1 MSDTQSRSDIAESH
15 VLEYVRTKN
24 PEIRDRII
32 GLYSDMVERIARRY
46 SGLEAQE
53 DLVQVGYIG
62 LLNALSLF
70 EPSKGVRFN
79 TYATHLVAGAI
90 KHHLRDR
97 SKIIR
102 EPAWLQEVRHK
113 TNRTAAQLQQEL
125 GREATPE
132 EIAERADLPVTNVRE
147 VLATDELFRVQS
159 LTSPSSS
166 DEEEGGDE
174 LDLADDCQH
183 LLSFE
188 DKVVLERAFS
198 GLRELEQKVLY
209 LFHFESMSQTEI
221 AGQLNISGNYVSHIM
236 RQSLA
241 KLRNAITNEEK
252 LDRTLQRQSSNL
264 ESGVVDDLTG
274 AYTEEYLLRRLQEE
288 CSAAACENGFVGFVA
303 IRFNGLE
310 ALQRFYGPDAIVQ
323 FLSDAAEFIRG
334 SVRRLDMVGRMGATG
349 FGVVLPGTGS
359 AVAAVRERLEGRLLQ
374 WLNSGAAKAGVSVMI
389 GDSHYPEAGRNGSQV
404 AKAAELK
411 PLEKRAA

>member
-1 MSDTQSRSDIAESH
+1 MSETQSRSDIAEAH

-24 PEIRDRII
+24 PEVRDKVVS
-32 GLYSDMVERIARRY
+32 LCSDMVERIARRY
-46 SGLEAQE
+46 SGLESQE

-102 EPAWLQEVRHK
+102 EPAWLQEIRHK

-132 EIAERADLPVTNVRE
+132 EIAERAELLASNVRE

-159 LTSPSSS
+159 LTSPATGD
-166 DEEEGGDE
+166 DEDGDE
-174 LDLADDCQH
+174 LELVDDCQH

-209 LFHFESMSQTEI
+209 LFHFESLSQTEI
-221 AGQLNISGNYVSHIM
+221 AARLKISGNYVSHIM

-241 KLRNAITNEEK
+241 KLRNAITNEEHM
-252 LDRTLQRQSSNL
+252 DRVLQRQSSDL
-264 ESGVVDDLTG
+264 ETGVLDDLTG

-288 CSAAACENGFVGFVA
+288 CSAAACNDGFVGFVA
-303 IRFNGLE
+303 IRFDGLD
-310 ALQRFYGPDAIVQ
+310 ALQRFYGPDAVGQ
-323 FLSDAAEFIRG
+323 FLTDATEFIRG
-334 SVRRLDMVGRMGATG
+334 SVRRLDMVGRIGGTG
-349 FGVVLPGTGS
+349 FGVVLPGTGA
-359 AVAAVRERLEGRLLQ
+359 AVAVVRERLEARLLE
-374 WLNSGAAKAGVSVMI
+374 WLNAGAAKAGVSVMI
-389 GDSHYPEAGRNGSQV
+389 GDAHYPLSGRNGKQV
-404 AKAAELK
+404 ASAAELK
-411 PLEKRAA
+411 PLQKRAA